1 MLYVVGIGCGNRNGL
16 TIEAENVIA
25 ESDLIVGYTV
35 YAELL
40 KKIFPNKTYFT
51 TSMRQEIDRVRY
63 ALEKSTKMTV
73 SLVCSG
79 DSEVYGMAA
88 LAYQLA
94 DEYKNIKLK
103 TIAGVTSA
111 LSGGALLGAP
121 LTNDFAVISLSD
133 LLTPMDKILTR
144 VELAARADMTIVLYN
159 PASKGR
165 PEHLKIICGKL
176 LEILS
181 PNTPCGYA
189 KNVGRSGEE
198 SGVMSLSELQN
209 FPADMFTTVFIG
221 SSQTKIIGGK
231 LVTER
236 GYKDV

>member
-1 MLYVVGIGCGNRNGL
+1 MLYVVGIGCGSREGL

-25 ESDLIVGYTV
+25 NSDLIVGYTV
-35 YAELL
+35 YTELMR
-40 KKIFPNKTYFT
+40 KIYPEKTYFST
-51 TSMRQEIDRVRY
+51 GMRQEVQRVRY
-63 ALEKSTKMTV
+63 ALEKSTEMTV
-73 SLVCSG
+73 SLICSG

-88 LAYQLA
+88 LAYRLA
-94 DEYKNIKLK
+94 IEYKNIKLK

-111 LSGGALLGAP
+111 LSAGALLGAP

-144 VELAARADMTIVLYN
+144 IEYAARADMTIVIYN

-165 PEHLKIICGKL
+165 PNHLKIICDKL
-176 LEILS
+176 LEIL
-181 PNTPCGYA
+181 PANTPCGYA

-198 SGVMSLSELQN
+198 SAAVTLAELRSC
-209 FPADMFTTVFIG
+209 PADMFTTVFIG
-221 SSQTKIIGGK
+221 SSQTKIIDGR